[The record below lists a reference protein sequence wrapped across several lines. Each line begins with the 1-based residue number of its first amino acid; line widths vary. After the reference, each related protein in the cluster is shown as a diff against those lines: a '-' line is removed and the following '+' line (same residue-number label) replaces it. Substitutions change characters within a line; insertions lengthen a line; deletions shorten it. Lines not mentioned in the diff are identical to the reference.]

1 MKTIALFILTLF
13 TINVYSQN
21 SLNNYK
27 YVFLPERFDFFK
39 SNDQYGLNSLAKLL
53 LEDKGFT
60 VIMGNADLPP
70 QVAANKCN
78 ALNTE
83 LTEKK
88 GFFVTSLT
96 FVLKDCQGN
105 VLFKSKEGKSREKEW
120 PAAYTEALQD
130 AFSSLKAVPYK
141 YDSTAM
147 VAQVPVTATATAP
160 AAIPAAPAAQKPAA
174 AAIAIENIGT
184 LYAQPTDNGFQLVDT
199 TPQKILTLL
208 KTSQPDYY
216 IAEGASN
223 GVVFKKNEE
232 WLFEYY
238 KDNKLMSQKLQIKF

>member
-1 MKTIALFILTLF
+1 MKAIALFILTTF
-13 TINVYSQN
+13 AVNVYSQN

-27 YVFLPERFDFFK
+27 YVFVPERFDFFK
-39 SNDQYGLNSLAKLL
+39 SNDQYGLNSLTKML

-60 VIMGNADLPP
+60 VIMGNAPMPP

-83 LTEKK
+83 VTEKK

-130 AFSSLKAVPYK
+130 AFSSLKAVPYT
-141 YDSTAM
+141 YDSTAL
-147 VAQVPVTATATAP
+147 AQAPAPVTTAPAPVAATPAAPKATAP
-160 AAIPAAPAAQKPAA
+160 PVNIDA
-174 AAIAIENIGT
+174 IGT
-184 LYAQPTDNGFQLVDT
+184 LYAQPTANGFQLVDT
-199 TPQKILTLL
+199 TPQKILTLF
-208 KTSQPDYY
+208 KTSVPDYY
-216 IAEGASN
+216 IAEGPWN

-232 WLFEYY
+232 WLYEYY
-238 KDNKLMSQKLQIKF
+238 KDNKLISQKLQIKF

>member
-1 MKTIALFILTLF
+1 MKAITFFILTLF
-13 TINVYSQN
+13 TVNVYSQN

-27 YVFLPERFDFFK
+27 YVFVPERFDFFK
-39 SNDQYGLNSLAKLL
+39 SNDQYGLNSLTKML

-60 VIMGNADLPP
+60 VIMGNAEMPP

-83 LTEKK
+83 VTERK

-130 AFSSLKAVPYK
+130 AFSSLKTVPYK
-141 YDSTAM
+141 YDSTAL
-147 VAQVPVTATATAP
+147 AQAPAPVTTAP
-160 AAIPAAPAAQKPAA
+160 AAVAATPAAPKATASPVNMEA
-174 AAIAIENIGT
+174 IGT

-216 IAEGASN
+216 IAEGPLN

-232 WLFEYY
+232 WLYEYY
-238 KDNKLMSQKLQIKF
+238 KDNKLISQKLQIKF

>member
-1 MKTIALFILTLF
+1 MKAITLFILTLF
-13 TINVYSQN
+13 AVNVYSQN

-39 SNDQYGLNSLAKLL
+39 SNDQYGLNSLAKML

-60 VIMGNADLPP
+60 VIMNNGEMPP
-70 QVAANKCN
+70 VVAANKCN

-83 LTEKK
+83 VTERK

-96 FVLKDCQGN
+96 LVLKDCQGN

-141 YDSTAM
+141 YDSTAL
-147 VAQVPVTATATAP
+147 AQS
-160 AAIPAAPAAQKPAA
+160 AAPAAATPAA
-174 AAIAIENIGT
+174 VPVAATPAAPKTTAAPIAIETIGT
-184 LYAQPTDNGFQLVDT
+184 LYAQPTSNGFQLVDT

-208 KTSQPDYY
+208 KTSLPDYY
-216 IAEGASN
+216 IAEGPSN
-223 GVVFKKNEE
+223 GVVFKKNED
-232 WLFEYY
+232 WLYEYY